1 MSLYKTGAFL
11 RSALFLLCISTAG
24 TVSAQVNV
32 RVATEPWDQ
41 IVYLDDAGKP
51 KGAIA
56 DFVRKMNGVQS
67 KFHFELNV
75 YPRLRLDTVFMD
87 KEADVYPLR
96 TTVWTNPALGLLPT
110 KTILSSGDVY
120 FAKRNNRFGGAKVF
134 DNLAKKNI
142 AGVRGYH
149 YQIFN
154 NNSDENYIKNNFNA
168 YLVAT
173 NKAVV
178 QFVMAGRADVG
189 VVPEVILAKYLAD
202 PEMRRQIIVS
212 DKFDS
217 RVELS
222 NLVRRDG
229 PISVKEM
236 DAIIDLL
243 SASGA
248 LAELRA
254 SLSGR
259 QDAVVKK

>member
-1 MSLYKTGAFL
+1 M
-11 RSALFLLCISTAG
+11 FLLCISTAG
-24 TVSAQVNV
+24 IALAQIKV

-41 IVYLDDAGKP
+41 IVYLDDTGEP

-56 DFVRKMNGVQS
+56 DFIRKMNDVQS

-75 YPRLRLDTVFMD
+75 YPRLRLDTVFME

-96 TTVWTNPALGLLPT
+96 TTAWTNPALGLLPT
-110 KTILSSGDVY
+110 KTILFSGDVY
-120 FAKRNNRFGGAKVF
+120 FSKRHNRFGGTKVF
-134 DNLAKKNI
+134 DNLTKKSI
-142 AGVRGYH
+142 VGVRGYH
-149 YQIFN
+149 YRIFN

-189 VVPEVILAKYLAD
+189 IVPEVIIAKYLAD
-202 PEMRRQIIVS
+202 PKIQGEIIVS
-212 DKFDS
+212 EKFDS
-217 RVELS
+217 RVDLS

-243 SASGA
+243 SKSGA
-248 LAELRA
+248 VTEVRS
-254 SLSGR
+254 SLIGR
-259 QDAVVKK
+259 QDASVKK